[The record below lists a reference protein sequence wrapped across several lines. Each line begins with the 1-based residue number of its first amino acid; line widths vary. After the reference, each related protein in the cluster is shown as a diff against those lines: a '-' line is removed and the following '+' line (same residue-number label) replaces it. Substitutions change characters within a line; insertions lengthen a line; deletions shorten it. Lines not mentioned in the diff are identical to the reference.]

1 MKCVIPCAGE
11 SSRMSF
17 VPKHLIQI
25 NGKPLILHVVDAWK
39 DYVDSFIFVIRR
51 SATYLWEYLP
61 ENSSIVF
68 QDEPK
73 GLSDAI
79 MQAEKLIAGRFII
92 NLGDCVFNG
101 KFQDFDSLKLGV
113 WETSNLDEINKSY
126 LVSVKDGLINRV
138 TEKPNLKSMPIKN
151 LYCGMGVYFMDTR
164 IFSYIRRASVRPGG
178 GDFTYVLQEMIDAGE
193 EIKPNYFQGQYLNV
207 TRPQDIE
214 DINDVLNLG
223 VKI

>member
-61 ENSSIVF
+61 ENSSVVF

-73 GLSDAI
+73 GLADAI
-79 MQAEKLIAGRFII
+79 MQSEKLVAGRFII
-92 NLGDCVFNG
+92 NLGDCIFNG
-101 KFQDFDSLKLGV
+101 KFQDYDSLKLGV
-113 WETSNLDEINKSY
+113 WETDNLNEINKSY
-126 LVSVKDGLINRV
+126 LVSVKNNSINRV
-138 TEKPNLKSMPIKN
+138 IEKPNLNNISDKLN
-151 LYCGMGVYFMDTR
+151 CGMGVYFMDTR
-164 IFSYIRRASVRPGG
+164 IFSYIRRKGIKPGG
-178 GDFTYVLQEMIDAGE
+178 GDFTYTIQEMIDSGE
-193 EIKPNYFQGQYLNV
+193 EIKPNWFTGQYMNV
-207 TRPQDIE
+207 TCPQDIE
-214 DINDVLNLG
+214 SGNKILDLG
-223 VKI
+223 NR

>member
-73 GLSDAI
+73 GLADAI
-79 MQAEKLIAGRFII
+79 MQSEKLVAGRFII
-92 NLGDCVFNG
+92 NLGDCIFNG
-101 KFQDFDSLKLGV
+101 KFQDYDSLKLGV
-113 WETSNLDEINKSY
+113 WETDNLNEINKSY
-126 LVSVKDGLINRV
+126 LVSVKNNSINRV
-138 TEKPNLKSMPIKN
+138 IEKPNLNNISDKLN
-151 LYCGMGVYFMDTR
+151 CGMGVYFMDTR
-164 IFSYIRRASVRPGG
+164 IFSYIRRKGIKPGG
-178 GDFTYVLQEMIDAGE
+178 GDFTYTIQEMIDSGE
-193 EIKPNYFQGQYLNV
+193 EIKPNWFTGQYMNV
-207 TRPQDIE
+207 TCPQDIE
-214 DINDVLNLG
+214 SGNKILDLG
-223 VKI
+223 NR

>member
-61 ENSSIVF
+61 ENSSVVF

-73 GLSDAI
+73 GLADAI
-79 MQAEKLIAGRFII
+79 MQSEKLVAGRFII
-92 NLGDCVFNG
+92 NLGDCIFNG
-101 KFQDFDSLKLGV
+101 KLP
-113 WETSNLDEINKSY
+113 TLDCQN
-126 LVSVKDGLINRV
+126 
-138 TEKPNLKSMPIKN
+138 
-151 LYCGMGVYFMDTR
+151 
-164 IFSYIRRASVRPGG
+164 PG
-178 GDFTYVLQEMIDAGE
+178 I
-193 EIKPNYFQGQYLNV
+193 
-207 TRPQDIE
+207 
-214 DINDVLNLG
+214 
-223 VKI
+223 

>member
-61 ENSSIVF
+61 ENSSVVF

-73 GLSDAI
+73 GLADAI
-79 MQAEKLIAGRFII
+79 MQSEKLVAGRFII
-92 NLGDCVFNG
+92 NLGDCIFNG
-101 KFQDFDSLKLGV
+101 KFQDNDSLKLGT
-113 WETSNLDEINKSY
+113 WETDNLNEINKSY
-126 LVSVKDGLINRV
+126 LVSVKNNSINRV
-138 TEKPNLKSMPIKN
+138 IEKPGIKDMPIQKLN
-151 LYCGMGVYFMDTR
+151 CGMGVYFMDTR
-164 IFSYIRRASVRPGG
+164 IFSYIRRVGVRPSG
-178 GDFTYVLQEMIDAGE
+178 GDFTYILQEMIDSGE
-193 EIKPNYFQGQYLNV
+193 EIKPNWFTGQYMNV
-207 TRPQDIE
+207 TCPQDIE
-214 DINDVLNLG
+214 SANKILDLG
-223 VKI
+223 NK